1 MCLIHTAGQD
11 DALDAMKD
19 KVIIIA
25 SAEGLGQGSGKS
37 QFFTCLFKM
46 RNYRSIL
53 WDVISNKADIRC
65 YLYSCTHFF
74 CCLLKSPGKLIHQR
88 QCFFMA
94 VTADLAFAGTQFRDN
109 VSSLATGNLSDIQRR
124 IFIHLSLLDPA
135 DGKADCPDGMNALL
149 RRKSCMRCF
158 SMHLYGK
165 GNERRCPKGCCS
177 RCSAHVEYIGF
188 FCLHLAEIKC
198 IRTFNIQL
206 LGNGEDHFDIPIGN
220 LLFL

>member
-1 MCLIHTAGQD
+1 
-11 DALDAMKD
+11 
-19 KVIIIA
+19 
-25 SAEGLGQGSGKS
+25 
-37 QFFTCLFKM
+37 
-46 RNYRSIL
+46 
-53 WDVISNKADIRC
+53 
-65 YLYSCTHFF
+65 
-74 CCLLKSPGKLIHQR
+74 
-88 QCFFMA
+88 MA
-94 VTADLAFAGTQFRDN
+94 VAADLAFAGTQFRDN

-135 DGKADCPDGMNALL
+135 DGKADCSDGMNALL
-149 RRKSCMRCF
+149 RRKSGMRCF

-165 GNERRCPKGCCS
+165 GNEGWCPKGCCS

-198 IRTFNIQL
+198 IRTLNIQL